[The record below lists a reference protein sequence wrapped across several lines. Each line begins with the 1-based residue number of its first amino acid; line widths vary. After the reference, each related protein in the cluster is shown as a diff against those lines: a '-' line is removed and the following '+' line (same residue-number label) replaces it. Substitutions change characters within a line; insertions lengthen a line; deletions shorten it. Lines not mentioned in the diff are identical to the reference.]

1 VGDFTLF
8 PPPWRAATS
17 CEVNLAI
24 DTDFTRCVNSRLH
37 MEWQVSTSNL
47 ISLTLTEPS
56 PQNYPQHD
64 ASQQILRNTQE
75 QPTESKQLQRNWIA
89 MYSKAYSYS
98 LYSTTGG
105 ANKCPEVCA
114 NILRSLLNGKIYI
127 STFVREKMPVFPK
140 RKNCNGYTLQ
150 ILWHYYSNHH
160 ENIFISMLSQI
171 GRIKQFTFL
180 YLLQS
185 YNLVLM
191 SKHLTWDE

>member
-1 VGDFTLF
+1 
-8 PPPWRAATS
+8 
-17 CEVNLAI
+17 
-24 DTDFTRCVNSRLH
+24 

-64 ASQQILRNTQE
+64 ASQQILRNTHE

-114 NILRSLLNGKIYI
+114 NILRSLLNGKNIYQHFCKGKNA
-127 STFVREKMPVFPK
+127 SFPQK
-140 RKNCNGYTLQ
+140 
-150 ILWHYYSNHH
+150 
-160 ENIFISMLSQI
+160 
-171 GRIKQFTFL
+171 
-180 YLLQS
+180 
-185 YNLVLM
+185 
-191 SKHLTWDE
+191 